1 VKKVIGA
8 APKKPVKV
16 KSVPG
21 KGLVAAEYD
30 PESLIGQAMDE
41 LSKKTLGSYV
51 KKAST
56 SKSDAAMALQ
66 RSTSKP
72 GGQTRGDVNKHVGKM
87 IKRDKGIGKAVDK
100 LTK

>member
-1 VKKVIGA
+1 
-8 APKKPVKV
+8 
-16 KSVPG
+16 
-21 KGLVAAEYD
+21 
-30 PESLIGQAMDE
+30 M
-41 LSKKTLGSYV
+41 